1 MHFPLCRTFVAVLLS
16 AGHALTGHAALQ
28 QQITLADVHDSL
40 LHAEIAALGAYPEL
54 EGVLPVVELNEV
66 PLRSCSSTEAELESE
81 EVHVELRSGPQGLA
95 LRVVVDGTR
104 LAFIDEG
111 LAQLRTEAFC
121 GWDAGLQRVLPYCGA
136 YRSQDG
142 DRVYVF
148 LIAGEG
154 RKQRL
159 VTWVFEDGRY
169 LFRVEEEAVL

>member
-1 MHFPLCRTFVAVLLS
+1 MLLS

-28 QQITLADVHDSL
+28 QQLTLADVHDSL

-66 PLRSCSSTEAELESE
+66 PLRACSSTSAELEGE
-81 EVHVELRSGPQGLA
+81 DVRVELRNGPQGLA
-95 LRVVVDGTR
+95 MRVVVDGTQ
-104 LAFIDEG
+104 LAFTDDRN
-111 LAQLRTEAFC
+111 AQFRSEAFC

-159 VTWVFEDGRY
+159 ATWVFEDGRY